1 MSTLTRLDIGPLQP
15 FHAAG
20 ILAVADVQVTA
31 ALMRIGGHRL
41 TAATDADT
49 SVALGAALCVRALRA
64 GSVCVDLADG
74 SRQWVPEGEA
84 EPPTP
89 DNTGAQAT
97 VAPLDW
103 PDPADWL
110 AAARAHPLVAQG
122 ADGPDDRPLR
132 LVGSRLYLQRYWLDE
147 QLVRTEM
154 HRRAGLVD
162 VDADTLAEGLA
173 RLFDATR
180 PDAPQSDA
188 PQPNAQRL
196 AAATAALR
204 LATVVAGGPGTG
216 KTYTVA
222 RIVALLRQLHG
233 PQLAVGLAAPTGKA
247 AARLAEALAEAA
259 TSMAQVDQARLRDL
273 TTSTLHRL
281 LGWRPDSSSRFRH
294 DRSNPLPHD
303 VVIVDETSMVSLPLM
318 ARLLEAL
325 RPDAR
330 LVLVGD
336 PDQLASIDAGAV
348 LGDLVHAPAPPPN
361 ATGAALEAQ
370 LAAACPAEA
379 GDGMVTP
386 AAATGT
392 VTLDRNYRF
401 DGGIGAL
408 AAAIRSED
416 PDQVLSIL
424 TAGNDDIM
432 FLDVSA
438 GAVAQAHAQ
447 HAIRSDVLT
456 QSEQIALAAH
466 AGDARTTL
474 AALEQHRVL
483 CAHREG
489 PHGVRHWNAL
499 LAAWTGLVERP
510 APGDP
515 WYVGRP
521 LLVTANDYTL
531 ELFNGDTGVIIADP
545 ADGEIRAAFARGT
558 ETLLLPPARLDA
570 VDTLYAMTIHRGQGS
585 QFTEVTIVLPPEDSP
600 LLTRELLYTAVTRAK
615 EKVRIVGT
623 PEAVRTGVRRH
634 VRRASGLW
642 DA

>member
-20 ILAVADVQVTA
+20 ILAVPDVQVA
-31 ALMRIGGHRL
+31 ATLMRIGGHPV
-41 TAATDADT
+41 TAAIDADT

-64 GSVCVDLADG
+64 GSVCVDLAYG
-74 SRQWVPEGEA
+74 NGQWVPEGEA
-84 EPPTP
+84 EQPTP
-89 DNTGAQAT
+89 DCTGAAPAG
-97 VAPLDW
+97 APLDW

-122 ADGPDDRPLR
+122 VDGPDDRPLR
-132 LVGSRLYLQRYWLDE
+132 LVDSRLYLQRYWLDE

-154 HRRAGLVD
+154 HRRADLVD
-162 VDADTLAEGLA
+162 VDAHALAEGLA

-180 PDAPQSDA
+180 SDA
-188 PQPNAQRL
+188 QQPNAQRL

-233 PQLAVGLAAPTGKA
+233 PQLTVGLAAPTGKA

-259 TSMAQVDQARLRDL
+259 TGMAQVDQDRLRDL

-281 LGWRPDSSSRFRH
+281 LGWRPDSSGRFRH

-303 VVIVDETSMVSLPLM
+303 VIIVDETSMVSLPLM
-318 ARLLEAL
+318 ARLLEAV

-348 LGDLVHAPAPPPN
+348 LGDLVHAPAPPPSP
-361 ATGAALEAQ
+361 TGAALEAQ
-370 LAAACPAEA
+370 LAAACPREA
-379 GDGMVTP
+379 GDAVVAP
-386 AAATGT
+386 AAAKGI
-392 VTLDRNYRF
+392 VTLNRNFRF

-408 AAAIRSED
+408 AAAIRSE
-416 PDQVLSIL
+416 QVDEALSIL
-424 TAGNDDIM
+424 SAGDDDIT

-438 GAVAQAHAQ
+438 GTAAQAHAQ
-447 HAIRSDVLT
+447 RAIRADVLT
-456 QSEQIALAAH
+456 QSEQVVQAAH
-466 AGDARTTL
+466 AGDARAAL

-499 LAAWTGLVERP
+499 IAAWTQLVERP

-515 WYVGRP
+515 WHVGRP

-531 ELFNGDTGVIIADP
+531 DLYNGDTGVIIADP
-545 ADGEIRAAFARGT
+545 AAGAIRAAFARGHD
-558 ETLLLPPARLDA
+558 TLLLPPARLDA
-570 VDTLYAMTIHRGQGS
+570 VDTLFAMTIHRGQGS
-585 QFTEVTIVLPPEDSP
+585 QFDAVTIVLPPADSP

-615 EKVRIVGT
+615 KKVRIVGT
-623 PEAVRTGVRRH
+623 PEAVRAGVQRR
-634 VRRASGLW
+634 VRRASGLSQ
-642 DA
+642 A